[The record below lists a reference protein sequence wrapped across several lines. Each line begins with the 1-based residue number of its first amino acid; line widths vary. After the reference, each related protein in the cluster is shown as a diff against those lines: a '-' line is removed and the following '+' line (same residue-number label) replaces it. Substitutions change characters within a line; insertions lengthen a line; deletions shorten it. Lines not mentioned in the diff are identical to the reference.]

1 MDDRD
6 KTKKELL
13 ETVSAPEQFEPIF
26 LKAQE
31 YVARYFGDKV
41 EDPRHATI
49 TISGERYILVRAAS
63 MSVEFF
69 DLVTS
74 LYTGSGPE
82 TARAVANNL
91 LFDLAH
97 SIGKADA
104 RAFGARMG
112 VTDPLDRLSAGP
124 VHFSFSGWAFVRI
137 LPESSP
143 TPDDDYYLLY
153 DHPFSFESN

>member
-6 KTKKELL
+6 RTKEELL
-13 ETVSAPEQFEPIF
+13 EQVDALRQRVADLEARPQFVGKTLETVATPAHLEPVF

-31 YVARYFGDKV
+31 YVARYFSEKV

-74 LYTGSGPE
+74 LYTGSGPDV
-82 TARAVANNL
+82 ARAVANNL
-91 LFDLAH
+91 LFDVAH

-104 RAFGARMG
+104 KAFHLRMG
-112 VTDPLDRLSAGP
+112 VTDPIDRVSAGP
-124 VHFSFSGWAFVRI
+124 IHFSFSGWAF
-137 LPESSP
+137 
-143 TPDDDYYLLY
+143 
-153 DHPFSFESN
+153 